1 MQTKLTVVSLKV
13 KSAATE
19 ELMVKLDHD
28 KRVANIKASERQAI
42 KDDA

>member
-1 MQTKLTVVSLKV
+1 
-13 KSAATE
+13 
-19 ELMVKLDHD
+19 MVKLDHDKEKANKVREIVSED